1 MERDRAM
8 RALDHGD
15 KVIRVVRAYVSQL
28 EKQLDK
34 TMRERDELQRQLKAH
49 RQSMVRRVY
58 QQTQEEM

>member
-15 KVIRVVRAYVSQL
+15 KVLQVVRAYVAQL

-34 TMRERDELQRQLKAH
+34 AMRERDELQRQLKSH
-49 RQSMVRRVY
+49 RQSLVQRVY
-58 QQTQEEM
+58 QQTQEIL

>member
-15 KVIRVVRAYVSQL
+15 KVIAVVRAYVAQL

-34 TMRERDELQRQLKAH
+34 VTRERDALQQQLKSH
-49 RQSMVRRVY
+49 RQSLVQRVY
-58 QQTQEEM
+58 QQSKEAV

>member
-15 KVIRVVRAYVSQL
+15 KVLHIVRAYVAQL

-34 TMRERDELQRQLKAH
+34 VMRERDELQRQLKSH
-49 RQSMVRRVY
+49 RQSMIQRVY
-58 QQTQEEM
+58 QHTKEEM

>member
-15 KVIRVVRAYVSQL
+15 KVLGIVRAYVAQL

-34 TMRERDELQRQLKAH
+34 AMRERDELQKQLTSH
-49 RQSMVRRVY
+49 RQSLVQRVY
-58 QQTQEEM
+58 QQSKEER

>member
-15 KVIRVVRAYVSQL
+15 KVLHIVRAYVAQL

-34 TMRERDELQRQLKAH
+34 VMRERDELQRQLKSH
-49 RQSMVRRVY
+49 RQSMIHRVY
-58 QQTQEEM
+58 QQTKEDV